1 MQSHIAFWN
10 SFHINTK
17 NVNRFPFKKKSK
29 YLNRKKKKKKDL
41 TASICIHVSGLKVYK
56 LFKSTKKIK
65 NKKNKIET
73 PVKEGTATD
82 EFNSQQL
89 Q

>member
-10 SFHINTK
+10 SFHVNTK
-17 NVNRFPFKKKSK
+17 NVNRFPLKKKKKNK
-29 YLNRKKKKKKDL
+29 YLNRKKKSDGQHL
-41 TASICIHVSGLKVYK
+41 YTYIRSESIQ
-56 LFKSTKKIK
+56 KSTKKKKKRIK
-65 NKKNKIET
+65 T